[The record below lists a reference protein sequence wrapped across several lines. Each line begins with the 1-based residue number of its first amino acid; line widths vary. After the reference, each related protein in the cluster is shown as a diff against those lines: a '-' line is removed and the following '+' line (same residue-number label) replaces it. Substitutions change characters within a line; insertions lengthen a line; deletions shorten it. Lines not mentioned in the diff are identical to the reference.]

1 MRHLWK
7 LVLFSAILASAQNSK
22 EAALGNQMMQ
32 ELGRRWKIVDA
43 PEHMAD
49 IVQKLPLTAQGP
61 ITVKVVESDQ
71 ALANTLPGGIVYV
84 STAVLKAAEPTE
96 LAGILTHE
104 VAHVVA
110 RHVAIIPSERS
121 IPIVFMGGL
130 AGICTRMTEP
140 GSIVWPKSY
149 EARGAA
155 NEVGA
160 DSLAAGYLRN
170 AGYDMTDLG
179 SVFAKVRSIHPPRKA
194 PTLIR

>member
-1 MRHLWK
+1 MRHLWT
-7 LVLFSAILASAQNSK
+7 LVLFGATLTSAQNSK
-22 EAALGNQMMQ
+22 EAALGNHVLQ

-43 PEHMAD
+43 PEYMAD

-61 ITVKVVESDQ
+61 ITVKVVEADQ

-84 STAVLKAAEPTE
+84 VYVSTAVLKPAEPME
-96 LAGILTHE
+96 LAAILAHE
-104 VAHVVA
+104 AAHVVA
-110 RHVAIIPSERS
+110 HHGALAVLTS
-121 IPIVFMGGL
+121 GW

-149 EARGAA
+149 EARAAA
-155 NEVGA
+155 NEAEA

-170 AGYDMTDLG
+170 AGYEMVDLG
-179 SVFAKVRSIHPPRKA
+179 SVFAKLRSIRSPRKA